1 MKKIINTILFI
12 IGLLFLIASISC
24 ILEKNIGASILG
36 LIFTIGIFYIPM
48 KDLLSIKNKEKRKL
62 KSIIRSNN
70 NKLQSRYNSE
80 DVDMEN
86 NWIKK
91 NRYFYINESLKKVRI
106 NTREYNFSDIIDFEL
121 LIDGSS
127 ISKAQL
133 GSTIGKTLLFGSI
146 IGGTTSKRKNINY
159 CTQLQI
165 KVTVNNLSNPTEY
178 INFMT
183 GFSKLNKN
191 SYVYQKA
198 SENANDCL
206 SILTIITKRNNE

>member
-1 MKKIINTILFI
+1 M
-12 IGLLFLIASISC
+12 
-24 ILEKNIGASILG
+24 
-36 LIFTIGIFYIPM
+36 
-48 KDLLSIKNKEKRKL
+48 D
-62 KSIIRSNN
+62 
-70 NKLQSRYNSE
+70 Q
-80 DVDMEN
+80 
-86 NWIKK
+86 K

-133 GSTIGKTLLFGSI
+133 GSTIGKTLLFGGI

-165 KVTVNNLSNPTEY
+165 KVTVNNLSDPTEY

-191 SYVYQKA
+191 SYAYKKA

-206 SILTIITKRNNE
+206 SILTIIIKRNNN